1 MKGHDTMK
9 TIYSRPKALLDVPNA
24 FCPGCNHSTIMRLIA
39 EVLEEMD
46 LLQKAIAAVGI
57 GCGGMLGYFLDCD
70 TVSALHG
77 RAPAVATGI
86 KRVRPDNLVFAY
98 QGDGDLASIGMAETI
113 HAANRG
119 EKITIVFINNIIFGM
134 TGGQMAPTTLI
145 GQNTTTTPDG
155 RNAEL
160 HGYPIRV
167 CELIDQL
174 DAPAYIARFAV
185 NTPSNIIKAKAG
197 LKKAFEIQ
205 MAGKGYSFVEILAAC
220 PTGWGLMPLNSLT
233 AVGEKMMKYFSL
245 GVLRSPE
252 EGE

>member
-1 MKGHDTMK
+1 MK
-9 TIYSRPKALLDVPNA
+9 TIYSRPKALLDVPTS
-24 FCPGCNHSTIMRLIA
+24 FCPGCNHSTVIRLIT
-39 EVLEEMD
+39 EVLEEMN
-46 LLQKAIAAVGI
+46 LSQKAIASVCI

-70 TVSALHG
+70 SVSALHG

-86 KRVRPDNLVFAY
+86 KHIRPDSLVFAY

-119 EKITIVFINNIIFGM
+119 EEITTIFVNNLIYGM

-145 GQNTTTTPDG
+145 GQNTTTTQGG
-155 RNAEL
+155 RKATL
-160 HGYPIRV
+160 HGYPIKV
-167 CELIDQL
+167 CELINQL

-185 NTPSNIIKAKAG
+185 NTPANIVKAKAG

-205 MAGKGYSFVEILAAC
+205 MTGKGYSFVEILAVC
-220 PTGWGLMPLNSLT
+220 PTGWGLTPLDSLT
-233 AVGEKMMKYFSL
+233 VVNEKMVKYFPL

-252 EGE
+252 KGESEC